1 MNVLFRVDSSRAI
14 GSGHVMRCI
23 RIAQLLTKQN
33 VNCIFVCRNLS
44 GNSTSLISDKGFKVM
59 MMSDDIENDNLKVN
73 WRKDAMHTGQI
84 LENTEVRTLVVD
96 HYNLDKKWED
106 YQRKFCKR
114 IMVIDDLDNR
124 EHSADIL
131 LDQNLFPDM
140 EKRYT
145 NNLNS
150 NCKKFIGL
158 EYAFLDPEFVSQR
171 KVLKKHKG
179 VIETIFIYFG
189 NTGSSNILRRVLNI
203 FINNSLIDFDLNIIF
218 SGDPSERDRIV
229 RLVGKYSFMK
239 LLDPQ
244 PNLAKLI
251 SSSDLSIG
259 AGGSTTWERIYLGL
273 PSIVITVADN
283 QIECSEYLN
292 SLGLI
297 WLIGHQDEVSDKQIV
312 KSIKEVIFERN
323 LEKNSYECLSM
334 PIGTKSELVID
345 QILQST

>member
-1 MNVLFRVDSSRAI
+1 MNVVFRVDSSRAI

-140 EKRYT
+140 E
-145 NNLNS
+145 
-150 NCKKFIGL
+150 
-158 EYAFLDPEFVSQR
+158 
-171 KVLKKHKG
+171 
-179 VIETIFIYFG
+179 
-189 NTGSSNILRRVLNI
+189 
-203 FINNSLIDFDLNIIF
+203 
-218 SGDPSERDRIV
+218 
-229 RLVGKYSFMK
+229 
-239 LLDPQ
+239 
-244 PNLAKLI
+244 
-251 SSSDLSIG
+251 
-259 AGGSTTWERIYLGL
+259 
-273 PSIVITVADN
+273 
-283 QIECSEYLN
+283 
-292 SLGLI
+292 
-297 WLIGHQDEVSDKQIV
+297 
-312 KSIKEVIFERN
+312 
-323 LEKNSYECLSM
+323 
-334 PIGTKSELVID
+334 
-345 QILQST
+345 